1 MEQNSSSKP
10 GTVDFKK
17 SKFICLGCNRTLDDC
32 VFVDEDT
39 KLFTPYCKTC
49 RSVMKAEC
57 ILSTGILCS
66 ECLQS
71 FERYYSYL
79 IVQFSRAIQNWF
91 SYSPNC
97 CRQ

>member
-57 ILSTGILCS
+57 ILSGCVLCS
-66 ECLQS
+66 
-71 FERYYSYL
+71 
-79 IVQFSRAIQNWF
+79 
-91 SYSPNC
+91 
-97 CRQ
+97 